1 MKTNHKKKMMAIAGI
16 ILTPI
21 TIILF
26 FIDRQIMVFLPHLTS
41 HSIRSWFDDIP
52 KMVQTLFRVGA
63 IAIIYGIY
71 ILIKWMI

>member
-21 TIILF
+21 TIVF

-52 KMVQTLFRVGA
+52 KMVQTMFRVGA
-63 IAIIYGIY
+63 CAIIYGIY